1 MGRAILAMLATSA
14 IAFTA
19 APAAATP
26 APAGIT
32 ECTSGTSCISGTTTV
47 KLDTTTGTTNTVTGH
62 VGVGGSLVTF
72 TGDENLNTNPG
83 AATIFPTDLSTLT
96 TLTFTIVGG
105 FTKAEFNLENGDPTS
120 FTVSLTD
127 SAGDTFSQ
135 LLTKL
140 NGSNIFDI
148 VAAPGVTL
156 TSATF
161 TTSGG
166 GFNDFKQLRVVTA
179 TSIPDVPEPATWG
192 LMLLGFGGIGMAM
205 RRSRRN
211 SKMLM
216 QVA

>member
-1 MGRAILAMLATSA
+1 
-14 IAFTA
+14 
-19 APAAATP
+19 
-26 APAGIT
+26 
-32 ECTSGTSCISGTTTV
+32 
-47 KLDTTTGTTNTVTGH
+47 
-62 VGVGGSLVTF
+62 VTF

-96 TLTFTIVGG
+96 TLTFSIVGG
-105 FTKAEFNLENGDPTS
+105 FTAAEFNLENGDPSS

-127 SAGDTFSQ
+127 SNNDTFSQ

-161 TTSGG
+161 TTTGG
-166 GFNDFKQLRVVTA
+166 GFNDFKQLRVITS

-192 LMLLGFGGIGMAM
+192 LMLLGFGGMGMVM
-205 RRSRRN
+205 RRSRRSN
-211 SKMLM
+211 SKMLR
-216 QVA
+216 QLA